1 MKKPARKSKA
11 NETRQPSGPAGEAE
25 KPILDAKALFKQM
38 EECDPPPEVQWGPPV
53 GAEYR

>member
-11 NETRQPSGPAGEAE
+11 NQTRQPSGPAGEAE